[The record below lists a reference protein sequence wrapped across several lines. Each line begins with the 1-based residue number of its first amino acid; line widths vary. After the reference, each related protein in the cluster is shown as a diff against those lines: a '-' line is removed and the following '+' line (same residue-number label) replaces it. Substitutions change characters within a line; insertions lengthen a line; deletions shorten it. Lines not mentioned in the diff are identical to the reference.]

1 MNTSSPQFW
10 QKTWINSI
18 SIEAN
23 ILLGNLFKHFLNILS
38 SRVRKNSKRKSA
50 FEEDNFKESNIEINK
65 VSASDSVS
73 ISKIFQYK
81 SWTRKDLH
89 LEGKAS
95 KSLKI

>member
-1 MNTSSPQFW
+1 
-10 QKTWINSI
+10 
-18 SIEAN
+18 
-23 ILLGNLFKHFLNILS
+23 LFKHFLNILS

-81 SWTRKDLH
+81 S
-89 LEGKAS
+89 
-95 KSLKI
+95 